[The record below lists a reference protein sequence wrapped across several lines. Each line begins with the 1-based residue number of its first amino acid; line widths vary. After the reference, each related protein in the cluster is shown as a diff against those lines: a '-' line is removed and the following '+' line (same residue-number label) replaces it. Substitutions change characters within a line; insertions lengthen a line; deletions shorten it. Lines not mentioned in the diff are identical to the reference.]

1 MTTQLIFQEIPIDCV
16 SYLFKMVSSALYLTL
31 WKVKKT

>member
-1 MTTQLIFQEIPIDCV
+1 MAIHMIFKEIPIDYV
-16 SYLFKMVSSALYLTL
+16 SYLFKMLSSALYLTL